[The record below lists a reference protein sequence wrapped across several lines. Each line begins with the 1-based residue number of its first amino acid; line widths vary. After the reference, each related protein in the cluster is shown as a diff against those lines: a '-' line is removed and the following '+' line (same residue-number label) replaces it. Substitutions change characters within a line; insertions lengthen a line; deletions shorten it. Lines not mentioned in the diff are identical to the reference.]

1 MPLDDVLSQLY
12 LNKTGKKMYLSLLEN
27 IKKKFKKLFWL
38 RCITFLK
45 TKIRVDNNA
54 EAKL

>member
-45 TKIRVDNNA
+45 TKIHVDNNA